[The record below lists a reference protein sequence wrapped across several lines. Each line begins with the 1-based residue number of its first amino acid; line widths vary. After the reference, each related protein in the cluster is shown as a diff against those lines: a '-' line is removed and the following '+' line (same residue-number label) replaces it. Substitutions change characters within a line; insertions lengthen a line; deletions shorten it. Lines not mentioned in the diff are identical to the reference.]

1 MLRVLFFFFF
11 FSDWIW
17 RMENIPFT
25 AAEFVRIVESI
36 IIKFLNEPLYQSVLI
51 IAVRDT
57 KMPVTCWHMKLLSKP
72 KPALEIDSQHSGS
85 APACRAAVYVMPTR
99 GGASPAWRNRLELR
113 WRQKGHHHRP
123 GMVQSSLESRR
134 CISYYRSCLNQLLKN
149 PILDLDQVPHTIPTP
164 WQASFKTSSGT
175 LLKALW
181 KLEKRRRENMA
192 VTH

>member
-1 MLRVLFFFFF
+1 
-11 FSDWIW
+11 
-17 RMENIPFT
+17 MENIPFT

-99 GGASPAWRNRLELR
+99 GGASPCMAK
-113 WRQKGHHHRP
+113 QVGAAVAPKGP
-123 GMVQSSLESRR
+123 SSSARYGPIESG
-134 CISYYRSCLNQLLKN
+134 IS
-149 PILDLDQVPHTIPTP
+149 
-164 WQASFKTSSGT
+164 T
-175 LLKALW
+175 LHFVL
-181 KLEKRRRENMA
+181 
-192 VTH
+192 